1 MKFCVSKVSKYF
13 LYLERV
19 TRLAK
24 SIFPEALFIHLF
36 PRGPMYLLCEDICI
50 FPSFVVRLVE
60 MEMENGCQIF
70 FQWRPTV
77 LSKVVPPG
85 TCFY

>member
-1 MKFCVSKVSKYF
+1 
-13 LYLERV
+13 
-19 TRLAK
+19 
-24 SIFPEALFIHLF
+24 
-36 PRGPMYLLCEDICI
+36 MYLLCEDICI
-50 FPSFVVRLVE
+50 FPSVVVRLVE

>member
-1 MKFCVSKVSKYF
+1 MAARYF
-13 LYLERV
+13 FNGDLLY
-19 TRLAK
+19 
-24 SIFPEALFIHLF
+24 
-36 PRGPMYLLCEDICI
+36 DICI